1 MNAKEIGMAVL
12 NAENDEEMTRLINS
26 MTDYQKEVM
35 IKALVSMVRKAQ
47 KEEFSVFGF

>member
-1 MNAKEIGMAVL
+1 MKAREIGAAVFMAKD
-12 NAENDEEMTRLINS
+12 DEEMTRLINS

-47 KEEFSVFGF
+47 KEEF